1 MNIVNKFTLRTLQK
15 NKVRTFVT
23 ILGIILATSMFVA
36 ITSIIVSLQNYM
48 LDVSIEQT
56 GDWHGHIYGIDE
68 KQTKICEDEG
78 NVSKSSIVEIYKNQG
93 ESEAVTFRGIDDKF
107 KSMLSVK
114 LVKGTMPKNS
124 SQIIMTSMAKNVYFK
139 NCKIGDKVK
148 LDVGGKDKEFE
159 VTGFCQQ
166 VSGDSMHDMQI
177 YTKKGAAKPETY
189 AVYFKCKNISKTE
202 DTLNGIMQKITKE
215 KKDNADDMEWY
226 TNSSLLKFYGK
237 SSNSNYNKTL
247 YGMGAILML
256 IIMIASVSLIHNAFS
271 ISVSERTKQFGLL
284 KSAGA
289 TKKQILR
296 SVFFEA
302 GLLCIIGI
310 PIGIICGIAGIGI
323 TLNLLGKQFAVIIT
337 SSESVNTLKMHISA
351 VSVIIA
357 IAVTVI
363 TVFISALIPA
373 LKAVRITVLQALKQN
388 ESTELK
394 RKNVKV
400 NPVMAKVFGFEGTLA
415 DKNFK
420 RNKRKQR
427 VTIFSIAVS
436 TALFVAVNSFTSY
449 MSASLRMYK
458 NNSKADLSMTIE
470 KDTMDKGFKNVDDAL
485 KRFKG
490 VDNIDDCSYS
500 LYDNAVAE
508 IKISDINKEYLEQ
521 LKQTDS
527 DKVDEKKGIIRMDAM
542 VYYIEDNAF
551 HDFIKKN
558 NLKNNNTL
566 VWQHLIMYNGDE
578 QKNYSYDVLKSD
590 ADIKLYRTK
599 EKKGYSADMVTSY
612 KKLEQSYYADENLN
626 AEDGGDLEFKTYSGK
641 DAFVSQDVKAMR
653 CDMELPLSVDDMS
666 DQNMITIVRPYSEI
680 KNIPSGIIKKNTYKF
695 GLKAKKHAAAQE
707 NLYAFTAAKLG
718 SNEVYIYDNTQSK
731 EISNALVLIVNVF
744 SYGFII
750 LISLIVIANVFNTI
764 STNIL
769 LRRQAFA
776 TLKSVGMT
784 KKGLHKMM
792 NYECAFYG
800 VKGLVFGMIMAVL
813 LTYAMYRVMGN
824 GFNVGFYIPIQSIV
838 VVIASIF
845 AVVFSSMIY
854 TMKKIKK
861 DNVIETL
868 RNENI

>member
-15 NKVRTFVT
+15 NKVRTLVT

-48 LDVSIEQT
+48 LDVVIEQT

-68 KQTKICEDEG
+68 SQIKICEDEG
-78 NVSKSSIVEIYKNQG
+78 NVSESSIVEIYKNQG
-93 ESEAVTFRGIDDKF
+93 QSEEVTFRGIDDKF

-114 LVKGTMPKNS
+114 LTKGKMPENS
-124 SQIIMTSMAKNVYFK
+124 SQIIMTSMTKNVYFE
-139 NCKIGDKVK
+139 NCEIGDKVK

-166 VSGDSMHDMQI
+166 VSGDSIQDMQI

-189 AVYFKCKNISKTE
+189 SVYFKCKNISKTE
-202 DTLNGIMQKITKE
+202 DTLNSIMKKIN
-215 KKDNADDMEWY
+215 KDNTDEMEWY
-226 TNSSLLKFYGK
+226 THSALLKFYGE
-237 SSNSNYNKTL
+237 SSNRNYNKIL

-323 TLNLLGKQFAVIIT
+323 TLNLLGKQFAVLIS
-337 SSESVNTLKMHISA
+337 SSESVNTLKMHISVA
-351 VSVIIA
+351 SVVIA

-373 LKAVRITVLQALKQN
+373 VKAVRITVLQALKQN
-388 ESTELK
+388 KSTGLK

-400 NPVMAKVFGFEGTLA
+400 NPVLAKIFGFEGTLA

-427 VTIFSIAVS
+427 VTTFSIAVS
-436 TALFVAVNSFTSY
+436 TTLFVAVNSFTSY
-449 MSASLRMYK
+449 MSASLNVYK
-458 NNSKADLSMTIE
+458 SNSEADLSMTIE
-470 KDTMDKGFKNVDDAL
+470 KDTLAKGFKNVDDAL
-485 KRFKG
+485 KEFKG
-490 VDNIDDCSYS
+490 VDNIDDASYS

-508 IKISDINKEYLEQ
+508 IKISDVNKDYLEQ
-521 LKQTDS
+521 LKKNDA
-527 DKVDEKKGIIRMDAM
+527 DKMDEKKGIIRMDAM
-542 VYYIEDNAF
+542 VYYVEDNKF
-551 HDFIKKN
+551 NSFIKKN
-558 NLKNNNTL
+558 NLKNDSTL
-566 VWQHLIMYNGDE
+566 VWQHLIMYNDDE

-590 ADIKLYRTK
+590 ADIKLYRAK
-599 EKKGYSADMVTSY
+599 EKKGFSVDIVTSY
-612 KKLEQSYYADENLN
+612 KKLEQSYCLDENSN
-626 AEDGGDLEFKTYSGK
+626 DEDDRELEFKKYSGK
-641 DAFVSQDVKAMR
+641 DAFVSQDVKVVK
-653 CDMELPLSVDDMS
+653 CDMELPLAVGDMS
-666 DQNMITIVRPYSEI
+666 EQSTITIVRPYSEA
-680 KNIPSGIIKKNTYKF
+680 KNVPAGVVKNNMYRF
-695 GLKAKKHAAAQE
+695 CFKAKKHLDAHE
-707 NLYAFTAAKLG
+707 NLYTFTTRKLG
-718 SNEVYIYDNTQSK
+718 GREVYVFDDTQNK
-731 EISNALVLIVNVF
+731 ETSNALVLIINVF

-750 LISLIVIANVFNTI
+750 LISLIVVANVFNTI

-769 LRRQAFA
+769 LRRQEFA
-776 TLKSVGMT
+776 MLKSVGMT

-800 VKGLVFGMIMAVL
+800 VKGLIFGMIAAVL
-813 LTYAMYRVMGN
+813 FTYAMYRVMGN
-824 GFNVGFYIPIQSIV
+824 GFNVEFYIPIQSVV
-838 VVIASIF
+838 VVIVSIF
-845 AVVFSSMIY
+845 VVVFASMIY

>member
-1 MNIVNKFTLRTLQK
+1 
-15 NKVRTFVT
+15 
-23 ILGIILATSMFVA
+23 
-36 ITSIIVSLQNYM
+36 
-48 LDVSIEQT
+48 
-56 GDWHGHIYGIDE
+56 
-68 KQTKICEDEG
+68 
-78 NVSKSSIVEIYKNQG
+78 
-93 ESEAVTFRGIDDKF
+93 
-107 KSMLSVK
+107 
-114 LVKGTMPKNS
+114 
-124 SQIIMTSMAKNVYFK
+124 
-139 NCKIGDKVK
+139 
-148 LDVGGKDKEFE
+148 
-159 VTGFCQQ
+159 
-166 VSGDSMHDMQI
+166 
-177 YTKKGAAKPETY
+177 
-189 AVYFKCKNISKTE
+189 
-202 DTLNGIMQKITKE
+202 
-215 KKDNADDMEWY
+215 
-226 TNSSLLKFYGK
+226 
-237 SSNSNYNKTL
+237 
-247 YGMGAILML
+247 ML

-388 ESTELK
+388 ESTGLK

-449 MSASLRMYK
+449 MSASLNVYK
-458 NNSKADLSMTIE
+458 SNSEADLSMTIE
-470 KDTMDKGFKNVDDAL
+470 KDTLAKGFKNVDDAL
-485 KRFKG
+485 KEFKG
-490 VDNIDDCSYS
+490 VDNIDDASYS

-508 IKISDINKEYLEQ
+508 IKISDVNKDYLEQ
-521 LKQTDS
+521 LKKNDA
-527 DKVDEKKGIIRMDAM
+527 DKMDEKKGIIRMDAM
-542 VYYIEDNAF
+542 VYYVEDNKF
-551 HDFIKKN
+551 NSFIKKN
-558 NLKNNNTL
+558 NLKNDSTL
-566 VWQHLIMYNGDE
+566 VWQHLIMYNDDE

-590 ADIKLYRTK
+590 ADIKLYRAK
-599 EKKGYSADMVTSY
+599 EKKGFSVDIVTSY
-612 KKLEQSYYADENLN
+612 KKLEQSYCLDENSN
-626 AEDGGDLEFKTYSGK
+626 DEDDRELEFKKYSGK
-641 DAFVSQDVKAMR
+641 DAFVSQDVKVVK
-653 CDMELPLSVDDMS
+653 CDMELPLAVGDMS
-666 DQNMITIVRPYSEI
+666 EQSTITIVRPYSEA
-680 KNIPSGIIKKNTYKF
+680 KNVPAGVVKNNMYRF
-695 GLKAKKHAAAQE
+695 CFKAKKHLDAHE
-707 NLYAFTAAKLG
+707 NLYTFTTRKLG
-718 SNEVYIYDNTQSK
+718 GREVYVFDDTQNK
-731 EISNALVLIVNVF
+731 ETSNALVLIINVF

-750 LISLIVIANVFNTI
+750 LISLIVVANVFNTI

-769 LRRQAFA
+769 LRRQEFA
-776 TLKSVGMT
+776 MLKSVGMT
-784 KKGLHKMM
+784 KKGLNKMM

-800 VKGLVFGMIMAVL
+800 IKGLIFGMIAAVL
-813 LTYAMYRVMGN
+813 FTYAMYRVMGN
-824 GFNVGFYIPIQSIV
+824 GFNVEFYIPIQSVV
-838 VVIASIF
+838 VVIVSIF
-845 AVVFSSMIY
+845 VVVFASMIY